1 MLGFADIIR
10 AIAELC
16 ARRFIMKPMQQQARI
31 ILNFK
36 ADSKSIIRMKS
47 KYEEWVKKGR
57 MTTEEVAKEMKLDI
71 DRVEI
76 DLKVVRFLLLLGK
89 SSI

>member
-1 MLGFADIIR
+1 MLGFVDISR
-10 AIAELC
+10 AIVELC
-16 ARRFIMKPMQQQARI
+16 ARRFIVKPMQQQARI

-57 MTTEEVAKEMKLDI
+57 MTTEEVAKEMKLDM

-76 DLKVVRFLLLLGK
+76 DLKAVRFLFLLGK
-89 SSI
+89 SCT

>member
-1 MLGFADIIR
+1 
-10 AIAELC
+10 
-16 ARRFIMKPMQQQARI
+16 MKPMQQQARI

-57 MTTEEVAKEMKLDI
+57 MTTEEVAKEMKPDI

-89 SSI
+89 PCT